1 MVGICV
7 VQVREREVCIA
18 KMQQHVEDVESSM
31 QQEIKMLKE
40 QVIEH
45 SSTKSEAAIAKQK
58 YQELQVQ
65 IVNLVRMKWQPVL
78 VQ

>member
-40 QVIEH
+40 QVAEH

-58 YQELQVQ
+58 YQELQVR
-65 IVNLVRMKWQPVL
+65 IVNLVRMKWQPV
-78 VQ
+78 Q